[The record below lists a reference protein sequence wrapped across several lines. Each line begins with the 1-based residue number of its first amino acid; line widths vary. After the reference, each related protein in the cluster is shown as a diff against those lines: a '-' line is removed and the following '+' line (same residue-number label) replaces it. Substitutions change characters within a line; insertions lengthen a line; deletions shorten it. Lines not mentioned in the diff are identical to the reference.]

1 MKIADFGFA
10 RDIYATD
17 EYFRTTGGVFPI
29 KWMALESLFSRLYSE
44 KSDV

>member
-10 RDIYATD
+10 RDIHATD
-17 EYFRTTGGVFPI
+17 EYVKTTGGMIPV
-29 KWMALESLFSRLYSE
+29 KWMALESLFSRVYSE